1 MASPVVEVA
10 PGLCGPDLSDW
21 VKSMRSIRNDQSH
34 QLLEH
39 FYEEE
44 ITQYHIASISGRW
57 VLVLRILL
65 EFVGPTRL
73 GLALGE
79 SQTFAFALA
88 NMDVE
93 DYWQGF
99 SCLQAFRASQET
111 SG

>member
-1 MASPVVEVA
+1 MHTTVEIRSGGGKLRPCRTFSA
-10 PGLCGPDLSDW
+10 RPLS
-21 VKSMRSIRNDQSH
+21 RTETND
-34 QLLEH
+34 
-39 FYEEE
+39 EE

-65 EFVGPTRL
+65 EFADPTRL

-79 SQTFAFALA
+79 SQIFAFALA

-93 DYWQGF
+93 DYWPGF
-99 SCLQAFRASQET
+99 SCLQTFRASQET